1 MSLVK
6 VARGGPCLTGFY
18 KLENE
23 VAKSF
28 FIVVCFQI
36 LLTPLS
42 IPPRVCKAQVEKAG

>member
-6 VARGGPCLTGFY
+6 VTRGGPCLTGFH

-28 FIVVCFQI
+28 FIVFFQI